1 MMENILNIIQTI
13 RIQDL
18 LDMVIISVMI
28 SALLIWFKDRASRF
42 VFVGIIF
49 LAIIYVLSR
58 FFGLYLTSVFLQSFF
73 AILLFVLVV
82 IFQEDLRRFFERLA
96 LLGRFRRVSPQP
108 AAFTRT
114 SDILAETLSD
124 FSRKRIGALIV
135 IQGKDPLDRH
145 LTGGNDLEG
154 ILSQDLLESIFDPHS
169 AGHDGAV
176 LVDNDHVVR
185 FGCHL
190 PLSTNVFEFGNLGLR
205 HTAALGLSERSDA
218 ICIVVS
224 EERGTISIAKGE
236 HLRELANV
244 SALRIELESFF
255 EKHRPLK
262 RKNFF
267 SRWLREN
274 QREKIIAVAL
284 ACILWAVFGY
294 QREIIRREFS
304 VPLEYHN
311 VPEEVCMVEPKIT
324 KANVMLMGHAQAFLF
339 LDSDNLKII
348 VDLKKLQA
356 EKQEIYLTGKMV
368 KNTASL
374 SVASINPDR
383 ITVATSRLVPLNPR
397 IEVLTENKPP
407 AGIEVES
414 ISVVPGEAR
423 ILVPKHLSRK
433 RIRIMTKPIDLS
445 QLDVQRAFSPSLK
458 YPNDIRFVG
467 GKPPAVRVV
476 FKTKMKAAE
485 TKK

>member
-1 MMENILNIIQTI
+1 MIENTLNIIQTI
-13 RIQDL
+13 RIQDF
-18 LDMVIISVMI
+18 LDIVIISVMI

-42 VFVGIIF
+42 VFVGITF
-49 LAIIYVLSR
+49 LAVIYILAR
-58 FFGLYLTSVFLQSFF
+58 FFGLFLTSVFLQSFF

-96 LLGRFRRVSPQP
+96 MLGRFRRVVPQP
-108 AAFTRT
+108 VAFNRT
-114 SDILAETLSD
+114 SDILAETLAD
-124 FSRKRIGALIV
+124 FARKKIGALIV

-176 LVDNDHVVR
+176 LVDGEHVVR

-190 PLSTNVFEFGNLGLR
+190 PLSTNASEFGNLGLR

-236 HLRELANV
+236 RLRELANV
-244 SALRIELESFF
+244 SALRIELEAFF
-255 EKHRPLK
+255 EKNKPLAK
-262 RKNFF
+262 KNFF

-294 QREIIRREFS
+294 QREAIRREFS
-304 VPLEYHN
+304 VPLEYLN
-311 VPEEVCMVEPKIT
+311 VPEEVCMEEPKIT
-324 KANVMLMGHAQAFLF
+324 KANVMLMGHAQAFLL
-339 LDSDNLKII
+339 LDSDNLKIS
-348 VDLKKLQA
+348 VDLKNLRA
-356 EKQEIYLTGKMV
+356 GKQEIYLTGKMV

-383 ITVATSRLVPLNPR
+383 ITVTTSRLMPLSSR

-407 AGIEVES
+407 PGIEVES
-414 ISVVPGEAR
+414 ISVAPAEVR
-423 ILVPKHLSRK
+423 ILVPKYLSGK
-433 RIRIMTKPIDLS
+433 RIRIMTEPIDLS
-445 QLDVQRAFSPSLK
+445 QLDVQRAFSPSIK

-476 FKTKMKAAE
+476 FKTKGKSAA
-485 TKK
+485 TRK